1 MPNKRKI
8 CTENL
13 NSNQSIYIPSLN
25 SYYPPE
31 SVINSAYRKVL
42 DFKENAE
49 KILEKEKSETL
60 NLNEFSRAILESR
73 SFEISLQ
80 HNCIKL
86 KCYITLEKDKD
97 AKKKRNDSIS
107 SQMTP
112 PATPT
117 SVTNNQDSMLDSLCS
132 PVGSYQQTG
141 KSQQKNSNGLHST
154 PINNNGGG
162 AKKVNVEVIMKSNPF
177 RVEENEKTTRMEL
190 IRSSYGENN
199 NGMLRFT
206 YYVRP
211 ECEAKK
217 FRDTSADLFD
227 KGRLIVFT
235 NDFFTIFQDTNT
247 GEMNISLN
255 EIVQT
260 AEEQKRTEALGE
272 KLFTLLKDRPRHRA
286 LLTNECKLNHSF
298 MTSSNSSQSMSL
310 NSPGSP
316 YSMDSIV
323 KSLNDIQLQQ
333 QTSTLN
339 NQEDETFYTRELIH
353 IYGQPIVPSFHK
365 YFNYQLSNTHYGYRT
380 LRRLL
385 NCDILKKYVKI
396 TKEEIKSLDRVVE
409 FVQLTNDKCLSAF
422 QLNITSFYDPIRFEN
437 GIIKNWLDIW
447 YVDRLKEKYA
457 LNDSNGSMASQVSG
471 NNIQQKLSTPYNSI
485 TPGSS
490 SSWSIMPQLNENSS
504 CFLHTTNCDHAD
516 SECDQANHLWFCLQ
530 DYSCLKM
537 EEFMYRLQDYI
548 QLRDNKSELI
558 MVHTLHPIFEYKEV
572 LSETR
577 NILALF
583 LNKSNYAKSL
593 NEIINSSMPAV
604 AREHVEILLT
614 KFLNI
619 DEDKKIIGFTALF
632 EILMILKREL
642 SKEKNDEMKYSH
654 FLCTLERANQEK
666 LKMAIVQLKCVP
678 CLNKF
683 TTNFNLTSSSSQ
695 TGICTSNSSSNI
707 NNTSMLSQSMSN
719 KNVVSHANMSRLLKQ
734 MSLIVSTELQQIA
747 IDLVERLDEDKLVK
761 FIRLKDEFRH
771 VSLSMQ
777 SQQQLSHQSHVH
789 NSSQQKYSSIA
800 NKLANSSIQAQ
811 NAILLKQQQ
820 RQIHG
825 QLATNQMRNIQ
836 SSSRPGS
843 NGPMIKPNTIFNP
856 FKAISQYKNDE
867 KLMSLALP
875 SLQHQLPDRSQ
886 ENFV

>member
-25 SYYPPE
+25 SYYPPD

-107 SQMTP
+107 SQITP

-117 SVTNNQDSMLDSLCS
+117 SISNSQDNMLDSLCS
-132 PVGSYQQTG
+132 PLSSYQQTG
-141 KSQQKNSNGLHST
+141 NCQQKSSNGLQST
-154 PINNNGGG
+154 PVNNNGGG

-217 FRDTSADLFD
+217 FRDTSAELFD

-235 NDFFTIFQDTNT
+235 NDFFTIFQDTAT

-260 AEEQKRTEALGE
+260 AEEQRRTEALGE

-298 MTSSNSSQSMSL
+298 MANSNSSQSMSL
-310 NSPGSP
+310 NSPSSP
-316 YSMDSIV
+316 YNLDSIV

-333 QTSTLN
+333 QPSLN

-422 QLNITSFYDPIRFEN
+422 QLNITSFYDPVRFEN
-437 GIIKNWLDIW
+437 GIIKNWLDVW

-457 LNDSNGSMASQVSG
+457 LNESNGSMTSQVSS
-471 NNIQQKLSTPYNSI
+471 NNLQQKLSSSYNSI

-490 SSWSIMPQLNENSS
+490 SSWSIMPQLNENGS
-504 CFLHTTNCDHAD
+504 CFLHTTNCDHPD

-537 EEFMYRLQDYI
+537 EEFMCRLKDYI
-548 QLRDNKSELI
+548 QLRNNKSELI

-583 LNKSNYAKSL
+583 LNKSNYAKSV
-593 NEIINSSMPAV
+593 NEIISKKLPLV

-619 DEDKKIIGFTALF
+619 DEDKNIVGFTALF
-632 EILMILKREL
+632 EILIILKREL

-683 TTNFNLTSSSSQ
+683 TTNFNLSSSNSQVGICTSSSS
-695 TGICTSNSSSNI
+695 SNLNNSSMLNQSI
-707 NNTSMLSQSMSN
+707 NS

-761 FIRLKDEFRH
+761 FIRLKDEFRI
-771 VSLSMQ
+771 VNLQ
-777 SQQQLSHQSHVH
+777 SQQLSHQSQIH
-789 NSSQQKYSSIA
+789 NSSHQKYSSIT
-800 NKLANSSIQAQ
+800 NKLASSSIQTQ

-825 QLATNQMRNIQ
+825 QLTTNQLRNIQ
-836 SSSRPGS
+836 SGNRTCNSPI
-843 NGPMIKPNTIFNP
+843 IKPNNIFNP
-856 FKAISQYKNDE
+856 FKAISQYKNDD
-867 KLMSLALP
+867 KLMSLTLP
-875 SLQHQLPDRSQ
+875 SLQHQLPERCQ
-886 ENFV
+886 ENLV

>member
-1 MPNKRKI
+1 
-8 CTENL
+8 
-13 NSNQSIYIPSLN
+13 
-25 SYYPPE
+25 
-31 SVINSAYRKVL
+31 VINSAYRKVL

-97 AKKKRNDSIS
+97 AKKKRND
-107 SQMTP
+107 QQQHQNTP
-112 PATPT
+112 PSSPT
-117 SVTNNQDSMLDSLCS
+117 SPSFSMSQNNSSSNQESSLDAS
-132 PVGSYQQTG
+132 PISPF
-141 KSQQKNSNGLHST
+141 SNKCQNKGESGGGNLTST
-154 PINNNGGG
+154 PVTTTSGG

-177 RVEENEKTTRMEL
+177 RVEENEKTTKMEL
-190 IRSSYGENN
+190 IRSNYGEN

-217 FRDTSADLFD
+217 FRDTNTEVFD

-235 NDFFTIFQDTNT
+235 NDFFTIYQDSAT

-298 MTSSNSSQSMSL
+298 MTSSNSMHSMNHVSSTNSQYNLDLITKNEIM
-310 NSPGSP
+310 
-316 YSMDSIV
+316 
-323 KSLNDIQLQQ
+323 QLQQ
-333 QTSTLN
+333 QQQPNLN

-385 NCDILKKYVKI
+385 NCDILKKFVKI

-422 QLNITSFYDPIRFEN
+422 QLNMTSFFDPLRFEN
-437 GIIKNWLDIW
+437 GIVKNWLDVW

-457 LNDSNGSMASQVSG
+457 LNESTINKDFLCSSQQNSLASGQLSYSNISG
-471 NNIQQKLSTPYNSI
+471 TTN
-485 TPGSS
+485 
-490 SSWSIMPQLNENSS
+490 SWSMMPQMTEPSS
-504 CFLHTTNCDHAD
+504 CFLHTTNCDHVD
-516 SECDQANHLWFCLQ
+516 SECDQNNHLWFCLQ
-530 DYSCLKM
+530 DYTCSKM
-537 EEFMYRLQDYI
+537 EDLMCRIKDYI
-548 QLRDNKSELI
+548 TFKNNKSELI
-558 MVHTLHPIFEYKEV
+558 LVHTAHPVFEYKDV

-577 NILALF
+577 RILAMF
-583 LNKSNYAKSL
+583 LNKSNCAKSL
-593 NEIINSSMPAV
+593 EDIISKQVPLV
-604 AREHVEILLT
+604 AREHIENLLN

-619 DEDKKIIGFTALF
+619 DEEKKISGFTALF

-642 SKEKNDEMKYSH
+642 AKEKNDEMKYSH

-666 LKMAIVQLKCVP
+666 LKMAIMQLKCVP

-683 TTNFNLTSSSSQ
+683 TTNFNLTNNGTNVSSGSLSHSSTTSNLSSSL
-695 TGICTSNSSSNI
+695 SNN
-707 NNTSMLSQSMSN
+707 MSLNN
-719 KNVVSHANMSRLLKQ
+719 KNMVSHANLSRLLKQ

-761 FIRLKDEFRH
+761 FIRLKDEFKH
-771 VSLSMQ
+771 ANIGQ
-777 SQQQLSHQSHVH
+777 TQQQVQQQCQQSVTQAQSKHVNGLANGKSNSASSN
-789 NSSQQKYSSIA
+789 NSS
-800 NKLANSSIQAQ
+800 NSALQA
-811 NAILLKQQQ
+811 ATLLKQQQ
-820 RQIHG
+820 RQING
-825 QLATNQMRNIQ
+825 QLRSLPNMFSKQMDISSTSKSISTSNQKQNH
-836 SSSRPGS
+836 
-843 NGPMIKPNTIFNP
+843 IFNP
-856 FKAISQYKNDE
+856 YKAMSLYASDE
-867 KLMSLALP
+867 KLASLNMP
-875 SLQHQLPDRSQ
+875 SLQAPTIERRNML
-886 ENFV
+886 ENI